1 MNKHAVIQQ
10 YFSAW
15 NTRNADKLTELFAEN
30 SSLIDWEIDVAGRDN
45 VIAANANIWEAV
57 PDIHVLVQ
65 KIATD
70 DSTGTGYGIITV
82 TSKEQNLHLP
92 VLDVFV
98 FDDNNKITR
107 VSAYK
112 QQ

>member
-1 MNKHAVIQQ
+1 MNKHGVIQQ

-15 NTRNADKLTELFAEN
+15 NKRDTDRLTELFHEK
-30 SSLIDWEIDVAGRDN
+30 SSLIDWEIDVAGRDS
-45 VIAANANIWEAV
+45 VIAANAKIWEDV
-57 PDIHVLVQ
+57 PDIQVLVQ

-82 TSKEQNLHLP
+82 TSKEQNLMLP

-98 FDDNNKITR
+98 FDEDNKITR

-112 QQ
+112 QG